1 LQVSLGDSWSGTY
14 SGTLELSNT
23 SSVAWPAG
31 WSASFISA
39 DPLKQT
45 SNLSLEQELMA
56 DGRYA
61 VTVSAASWAADQPL
75 AAGAS
80 VSSYFQASGDLAG
93 RTTDELFSSGSL
105 LSSELAEAP
114 APEPAAEPVAEPIAE
129 SAPEPAPEP
138 AAEPSAEVIQEPV
151 QIPVPEA
158 PLDAPLELLRGVG
171 HLFTRLHRC

>member
-1 LQVSLGDSWSGTY
+1 MSLGDSWSGTY

-31 WSASFISA
+31 WSATFISA

-45 SNLSLEQELMA
+45 SNLSLEQELLA

-93 RTTDELFSSGSL
+93 RSTDELFSSGSL
-105 LSSELAEAP
+105 LSSELVEAP
-114 APEPAAEPVAEPIAE
+114 AVEAAPESINEPIAE
-129 SAPEPAPEP
+129 SAPEHQ
-138 AAEPSAEVIQEPV
+138 SQLLSPV
-151 QIPVPEA
+151 QKSSRSQPRHQCRKPGGGA
-158 PLDAPLELLRGVG
+158 ARADA
-171 HLFTRLHRC
+171 HD